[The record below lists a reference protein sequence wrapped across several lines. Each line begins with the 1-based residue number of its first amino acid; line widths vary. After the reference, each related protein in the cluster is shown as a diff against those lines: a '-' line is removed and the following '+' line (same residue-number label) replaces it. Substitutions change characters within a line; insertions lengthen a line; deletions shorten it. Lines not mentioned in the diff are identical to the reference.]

1 MDKDKE
7 LEEAGEFVKELYEFT
22 YLDEMIKDFKEK
34 DERDDEEFL
43 SWLIWF
49 RGQVLDFIEKYAKK
63 DEPEKAQDKEGE
75 TESIPYILYLR
86 LMGRYSC
93 TLKTRS

>member
-7 LEEAGEFVKELYEFT
+7 LEEAGEFVKELYEWSP
-22 YLDEMIKDFKEK
+22 LDAMIDDYKEK

-43 SWLIWF
+43 SYMIWF
-49 RGQVLDFIEKYAKK
+49 RGQVLDFIEKHAKK

-75 TESIPYILYLR
+75 TE
-86 LMGRYSC
+86 
-93 TLKTRS
+93 

>member
-7 LEEAGEFVKELYEFT
+7 LQEAGEFVKELYEFT

-43 SWLIWF
+43 SWLISF
-49 RGQVLDFIEKYAKK
+49 RGQVLDFIEKHAKK

-75 TESIPYILYLR
+75 TE
-86 LMGRYSC
+86 
-93 TLKTRS
+93 

>member
-1 MDKDKE
+1 MSKDKE

-22 YLDEMIKDFKEK
+22 YLDDMIKDFKEK

-49 RGQVLDFIEKYAKK
+49 RGQVLDFIEKHAKK
-63 DEPEKAQDKEGE
+63 DEPEKAQDKELDWNHRPIRRTLFMLDKEGE
-75 TESIPYILYLR
+75 TE
-86 LMGRYSC
+86 
-93 TLKTRS
+93 

>member
-1 MDKDKE
+1 MNKDKE

-22 YLDEMIKDFKEK
+22 YFDEMIKDFKEK

-49 RGQVLDFIEKYAKK
+49 RGEVLDFI
-63 DEPEKAQDKEGE
+63 DELSKSIESNVYQEE
-75 TESIPYILYLR
+75 TSNE
-86 LMGRYSC
+86 
-93 TLKTRS
+93 